1 MYHRRKGAN
10 MWLSRKDLVP
20 VLTIMAGGAVGALLT
35 FSPLVLWSPDGE
47 VLAPDPVVALSVVV
61 ESATRVVFAAEG
73 IGVPAVSPDGRWLA
87 YVSDETGS
95 NQVYVRAFPDLNS
108 GVWRVSTRGGVMP
121 MWAYRGRELYYLDD
135 NLGLVAAQVDT
146 DSGFQVRFFQENE
159 AGEVS
164 ELALARVWFERWGG
178 RVPN

>member
-1 MYHRRKGAN
+1 
-10 MWLSRKDLVP
+10 MWLSHKDLVP

-47 VLAPDPVVALSVVV
+47 VRALVPAPVPVIELSVIV

-73 IGVPAVSPDGRWLA
+73 APTLSPDGRWLA

-95 NQVYVRAFPDLNS
+95 NEVYVRAFPDVNS
-108 GVWRVSTRGGVMP
+108 GIWRVSTRGGVMP
-121 MWAYRGRELYYLDD
+121 MWAYSGRELYYLDD
-135 NLGLVAAQVDT
+135 NLGLVAAQVDVDT

-164 ELALARVWFERWGG
+164 ELAFARTWFERWKGQL
-178 RVPN
+178 PD